1 MNLKKT
7 CDTQALATGL
17 EMMATV
23 GSKHNESDCNN
34 SIREAI
40 FFIDLV
46 VSQICGAQP
55 LAALY
60 QAC

>member
-7 CDTQALATGL
+7 CHTQALATGL
-17 EMMATV
+17 KMIATD
-23 GSKHNESDCNN
+23 GSKHNESDCND

-46 VSQICGAQP
+46 ISQICGAQP
-55 LAALY
+55 LAALH